1 MRRLSRRE
9 LGNLYAAAI
18 EQRDNARIELSASRS
33 ICRAQAV
40 ELERLR
46 GELAAALRNGTPAAL
61 AQAKRTIS
69 SLDKQLR
76 VLEASNLELSRTAM
90 ERAGTAV
97 TA

>member
-9 LGNLYAAAI
+9 LGNLYAAAL
-18 EQRDNARIELSASRS
+18 EQRDQARADLSASRS
-33 ICRAQAV
+33 TCRAQIT

-46 GELAAALRNGTPAAL
+46 DELAAAGRTPAAAEL
-61 AQAKRTIS
+61 ARAKRTIAA
-69 SLDKQLR
+69 LDEQLR
-76 VLEASNLELSRTAM
+76 VLEASNLEYSRAAM